1 MVTLHRRKML
11 SLALIS
17 ILGLAGCMSSSKNE
31 QSTQSELE
39 DQALNNNTMNQEVL
53 LTIDGKP
60 VLTVNEYEEQL
71 QEAAQA
77 SPQLE
82 MMLQMSPN
90 VEYDFIFNQLKMAKL
105 MNYWAH
111 STGLTETEEFKKDRA
126 RIQEMLDTQLC
137 VQYYEKAHPI
147 VVTDAD
153 IKAFYDQ
160 EKDTLPGLLV
170 APGGVKTEAVKFDT
184 QEAAQVFYDTVKSVQ
199 GDLDAIAKDQKLS
212 VSNFV
217 INETTFHGK
226 PLKDFVLQ
234 LTSFPALN
242 MIKSDDAYWVVK
254 AVERVAPKYQD
265 FEKVKEGLRNYVQ
278 QQRKDESMKAATA
291 QFEADYKTVE
301 NKEYF
306 ENKMRARQDAMQQ
319 MQQQVQQQ
327 LQAESSR
334 EVAQEEN
341 NGLPIQSTQ
350 VV

>member
-1 MVTLHRRKML
+1 MVTLHRTKVL
-11 SLALIS
+11 SLALMS
-17 ILGLAGCMSSSKNE
+17 ILSLSGCMSSLWKSKE
-31 QSTQSELE
+31 VAQSESE
-39 DQALNNNTMNQEVL
+39 DVSVFNSNQDVL

-60 VLTVNEYEEQL
+60 ALTVDEYEQQL
-71 QEAAQA
+71 QEAAA
-77 SPQLE
+77 SSPQLE

-105 MNYWAH
+105 INHWAH
-111 STGLTETEEFKKDRA
+111 ATGLTATEEFKKDRA

-137 VQYYEKAHPI
+137 VQCYEKAHPI
-147 VVTDAD
+147 NITDAD

-184 QEAAQVFYDTVKSVQ
+184 QDAAQLFYDTVKSTQ
-199 GDLDAIAKDQKLS
+199 GDLDTIAKDQKLS

-217 INETTFHGK
+217 INETTFYGK

-254 AVERVAPKYQD
+254 AVEKVAPKYQD

-278 QQRKDESMKAATA
+278 QQRKDESMKEATA
-291 QFEADYKTVE
+291 KFEADYKIVE

-306 ENKMRARQDAMQQ
+306 ENKMKARQDAMQN

-327 LQAESSR
+327 LQAENSR
-334 EVAQEEN
+334 ELAQEHT
-341 NGLPIQSTQ
+341 NGLPTSSTQ

>member
-1 MVTLHRRKML
+1 MVTLHRTKML
-11 SLALIS
+11 GMALIS
-17 ILGLAGCMSSSKNE
+17 ILSLPGCMSSSKNQE
-31 QSTQSELE
+31 VVQSESE
-39 DQALNNNTMNQEVL
+39 DQVVVGNDENVL
-53 LTIDGKP
+53 LSIDGKP
-60 VLTVNEYEEQL
+60 VLTIDEYESQL
-71 QEAAQA
+71 QEAAAA

-105 MNYWAH
+105 MNHWAH
-111 STGLTETEEFKKDRA
+111 ATGVTQTEEFKKDRA

-137 VQYYEKAHPI
+137 VQYYDKAHPI
-147 VVTDAD
+147 IVTDAD
-153 IKAFYDQ
+153 IKSFYEK

-184 QEAAQVFYDTVKSVQ
+184 QDAAQVFYDAVKNIQ
-199 GDLDAIAKDQKLS
+199 GDLDAAAKNQQLS

-234 LTSFPALN
+234 STSFPALN

-254 AVERVAPKYQD
+254 AVEKIVPKYQD

-278 QQRKDESMKAATA
+278 QQRKDETMKAAA
-291 QFEADYKTVE
+291 AKFEADYKTVE

-306 ENKMRARQDAMQQ
+306 ENKMRARQNAMQQ
-319 MQQQVQQQ
+319 MQSQVQQQ
-327 LQAESSR
+327 LQHESSR
-334 EVAQEEN
+334 ELVQEQN
-341 NGLPIQSTQ
+341 NGLPNPSTQ